1 MVIMAVIVFLFSAL
15 FVTAE
20 CFIRVNNYENSVYI
34 AKGPAQGFQT
44 APPSFYF
51 EPKDYDLFTA
61 EDDQERTVV
70 GDEVKKGH
78 LVTFYKYNTD
88 FYPIA
93 VLAFLFTDNT
103 YFNIIRRTLLQ
114 V

>member
-1 MVIMAVIVFLFSAL
+1 MVIMAVKVFLFSAFL
-15 FVTAE
+15 VTAE

-34 AKGPAQGFQT
+34 AKGPSGFQK

-51 EPKDYDLFTA
+51 EPKDYDIFTA
-61 EDDQERTVV
+61 EDDQERTIS
-70 GDEVKKGH
+70 GNEVKKGH
-78 LVTFYKYNTD
+78 LVTFYKYNKD
-88 FYPIA
+88 FNPIA

-103 YFNIIRRTLLQ
+103 YYNIIRRTMLQ